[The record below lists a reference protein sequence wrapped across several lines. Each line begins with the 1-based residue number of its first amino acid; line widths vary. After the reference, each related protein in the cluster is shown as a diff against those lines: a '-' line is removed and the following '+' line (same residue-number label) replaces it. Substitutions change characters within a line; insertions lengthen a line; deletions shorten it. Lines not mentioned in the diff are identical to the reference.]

1 MQQFPTN
8 PMTATSHVG
17 QLSRLPSVISALL
30 AALIALFLS
39 AVHAEEPADGLEK
52 PVKAHVKIFNACKR
66 SGVER
71 WETGLDLEFRGK
83 PLAADVRVGEGGLVR
98 PIEFTSKDTVN
109 VHRHAKYL
117 KVTGQPPRKPSAS
130 LGAAFPEGS
139 VSLLVVHGVIGPG
152 GEQLEIDAIREFPVP
167 DEVKRPGLA
176 RFVVWNFKQ
185 GNAIFLAIAD
195 LPPFELP
202 YRESREFFLSPAETE
217 IFMIYK
223 TPGQLDVRRQLAV
236 FDFFANRNYTGI
248 ISPAAGVSDR
258 PRLRISDSNEEWEG
272 IATPAG
278 EGATNNE

>member
-1 MQQFPTN
+1 MRRFSTN
-8 PMTATSHVG
+8 PMPTTSHGG
-17 QLSRLPSVISALL
+17 QASRLPSVISVLL
-30 AALIALFLS
+30 AILIGIFLPTAHGEDS
-39 AVHAEEPADGLEK
+39 ESEREK
-52 PVKAHVKIFNACKR
+52 PVKSHVKIFNASKR
-66 SGVER
+66 SSVEL

-98 PIEFTSKDTVN
+98 PIEFTSKDTVD
-109 VHRHAKYL
+109 VRRHAKYL
-117 KVTGQPPRKPSAS
+117 KVTGQPPRKPAAS

-139 VSLLVVHGVIGPG
+139 VTLLVVHGEIGPA

-185 GNAIFLAIAD
+185 GNAIFLSIGD

-202 YRESREFFLSPAETE
+202 YRESREFFLQPAETE

-223 TPGQLDVRRQLAV
+223 TPGQLDLRRQLAV
-236 FDFFANRNYTGI
+236 FDFVANRNYTGI

-258 PRLRISDSNEEWEG
+258 PRLRISDSNEVWEE
-272 IATPAG
+272 IAAPA
-278 EGATNNE
+278 EESSATE